1 MTQVVQHFEYLLLA
15 LLEYWNEP
23 RHTLSAAACLLRNAL
38 GVPYL
43 PSTLVEEA
51 LKRALERTNAAYAHT
66 KERVKTSL
74 SEGALRPSDLLAQ
87 FKQIGPQTRRHISAA
102 ELLDN
107 TVELI
112 RRWSTPQAKS
122 CSPTDLLSEEDM
134 KVLLQAKSCSPT
146 DLLSEEDMKVLLQ
159 AKSSSPTDLLSEEDM
174 KVLLQARSCSPT
186 DLFSEEDMKV
196 LLQAIQ
202 RQHPKWGAA
211 NTPYSRWLPP
221 EYEDIRGVPRGWDPE
236 HTYYNYTLPPVRLI
250 SQTVL
255 YTHNENISLD
265 SSLSHLLVEWGQWI
279 DHDFALTPQS
289 PSTAAFRTGADCT
302 RTCSRDTPCFPIQT
316 NMDKVQGC
324 GPEGCGFADHHGQGA
339 GLWARRLW
347 VLRPPWTRC
356 RAVGQKVVGSQTT
369 MDKVQGCGPE
379 GCGFADHHGQ
389 GAGLWARRL
398 WVRRPPW
405 TRCRAVGQKVVGLQ
419 TTMVKVQS
427 CGPEGCGFT
436 DHHGQG
442 TGLWARRLWVRRPPW
457 TRCRAV
463 GQKVV
468 GSQTTMDKVQGCG
481 PEGCGFSDHHG
492 QGAGLWA
499 RRLWV
504 RRPPWTRCRA
514 VGQKVVGSQTT
525 MDKVQGCGPEGC
537 GFADHN
543 GQGAGL
549 WARRLWVRRPPWT
562 RCEMHTHFRSPQIPL
577 SDPCTGIQSCMP
589 FFPSPQIPLSDP
601 RTGIQSCMPFFPSPQ
616 IPLSDPRTG
625 IQSCMPSFPSHQIP
639 LSDPCTGIQ
648 SCMPF
653 FPSPQIPLSDPR
665 TGIQSCMPFFPSPQI
680 PLSDP
685 RTGIQSC
692 MPFFPSPQIPLSDPR
707 TGIQSCMPSFPSHQ
721 IPLSD
726 PCTGIQSCMPFF
738 PSPQIPLSD
747 PRTGIQSCMPFFP
760 SPQIPLS
767 DPRTGIQSCM
777 PFFPSPQI
785 PLSDPRT
792 GIQSC
797 MPFFPSPQIPLS
809 DPRTGIQSC
818 MPFFPSPQIP
828 LSDPR
833 TGIQSCMPFFPSPQI
848 PLSDPRTGIQ
858 SCMPFFRSAPS
869 CVRSE
874 AFTGAT
880 PHHHREQLNA
890 ITSFVDASMV
900 YGSSSPMAAA
910 LRNHSSPLGVLALN
924 DQGRLDP
931 CGPRRGSE
939 ANSTGATSASD
950 TSATAPTEQENITS
964 CFQAGDSR
972 ANEHLGMIALHTLFL
987 REHNRLVSELHL
999 LNPHWSPD
1007 TLYQEARKIMGAV
1020 HQILTWEHYL
1030 PRVLGETPTSL
1041 LMPPYKGY
1049 DPEIDPSIANVFS
1062 AAAFRFAHVTVQPM
1076 VARLGP
1082 GYSLAP
1088 QHPPLPL
1095 HHSLFASWRVVQ
1107 EGGIDPV
1114 LRGLLLSP
1122 AKLQMP
1128 GQMMV
1133 EELTERL
1140 FQAQGGMPLDLGAL
1154 NLQRGRDHGLPGY
1167 SSWRGLCGLSVPN
1180 TTSDLAGILGNP
1192 GLAEKFLLLYGTS
1205 QNIDVWVGAI
1215 SEPPLPGGRVGPLL
1229 ACLLAK
1235 QFRALRDGDRFW
1247 WEREA
1252 VFTST
1257 QRAQLHTVSLSRIIC
1272 DNTHI
1277 TRVPSDPFSR
1287 TVSPEDMLACS
1298 HPLIPHLNLSA
1309 WKEPDTDPS
1318 CGPIPRLQSGFSLLC
1333 DSVIYYQ
1340 CGPGYQL
1347 IGPSSVTCDPN
1358 SYQWSPAPPICHD
1371 VDECA
1376 DQPTPCPQNTDCLNT
1391 PGSYMCT
1398 DLDLSS
1404 PSTVSVI
1411 SAVIAVV
1418 GGVAILFVILTC
1430 CRRYFPKKPES
1441 INGTDKQNR

>member
-1 MTQVVQHFEYLLLA
+1 MRATRWCSTLEYLLLA

-112 RRWSTPQAKS
+112 REMVYTSTMAQSSLPD
-122 CSPTDLLSEEDM
+122 PLSEADM
-134 KVLLQAKSCSPT
+134 QVLLQATGCSSEMQRPLCKT
-146 DLLSEEDMKVLLQ
+146 GCLSERY
-159 AKSSSPTDLLSEEDM
+159 
-174 KVLLQARSCSPT
+174 RSFTGECNN
-186 DLFSEEDMKV
+186 
-196 LLQAIQ
+196 

-250 SQTVL
+250 SQNVL

-302 RTCSRDTPCFPIQT
+302 RTCSRDTPCFPI
-316 NMDKVQGC
+316 
-324 GPEGCGFADHHGQGA
+324 
-339 GLWARRLW
+339 
-347 VLRPPWTRC
+347 
-356 RAVGQKVVGSQTT
+356 
-369 MDKVQGCGPE
+369 
-379 GCGFADHHGQ
+379 
-389 GAGLWARRL
+389 
-398 WVRRPPW
+398 
-405 TRCRAVGQKVVGLQ
+405 
-419 TTMVKVQS
+419 
-427 CGPEGCGFT
+427 
-436 DHHGQG
+436 
-442 TGLWARRLWVRRPPW
+442 
-457 TRCRAV
+457 
-463 GQKVV
+463 
-468 GSQTTMDKVQGCG
+468 
-481 PEGCGFSDHHG
+481 
-492 QGAGLWA
+492 
-499 RRLWV
+499 
-504 RRPPWTRCRA
+504 
-514 VGQKVVGSQTT
+514 
-525 MDKVQGCGPEGC
+525 
-537 GFADHN
+537 
-543 GQGAGL
+543 
-549 WARRLWVRRPPWT
+549 
-562 RCEMHTHFRSPQIPL
+562 
-577 SDPCTGIQSCMP
+577 
-589 FFPSPQIPLSDP
+589 
-601 RTGIQSCMPFFPSPQ
+601 
-616 IPLSDPRTG
+616 
-625 IQSCMPSFPSHQIP
+625 
-639 LSDPCTGIQ
+639 
-648 SCMPF
+648 
-653 FPSPQIPLSDPR
+653 
-665 TGIQSCMPFFPSPQI
+665 
-680 PLSDP
+680 
-685 RTGIQSC
+685 
-692 MPFFPSPQIPLSDPR
+692 
-707 TGIQSCMPSFPSHQ
+707 
-721 IPLSD
+721 
-726 PCTGIQSCMPFF
+726 
-738 PSPQIPLSD
+738 
-747 PRTGIQSCMPFFP
+747 
-760 SPQIPLS
+760 
-767 DPRTGIQSCM
+767 
-777 PFFPSPQI
+777 
-785 PLSDPRT
+785 
-792 GIQSC
+792 
-797 MPFFPSPQIPLS
+797 
-809 DPRTGIQSC
+809 
-818 MPFFPSPQIP
+818 
-828 LSDPR
+828 
-833 TGIQSCMPFFPSPQI
+833 QI

-924 DQGRLDP
+924 DQASDQGLAYMPYLPRLQGRLDP
-931 CGPRRGSE
+931 CGPRSGSG

-1007 TLYQEARKIMGAV
+1007 TLYQEARKIMGAI

-1404 PSTVSVI
+1404 LSTVSVI

-1441 INGTDKQNR
+1441 INGTDKRNR

>member
-1 MTQVVQHFEYLLLA
+1 MDMPPMGLLLVLSLA
-15 LLEYWNEP
+15 LLC
-23 RHTLSAAACLLRNAL
+23 CLPHQVSPTELAHNDSGVSYLR
-38 GVPYL
+38 
-43 PSTLVEEA
+43 STLVEEA
-51 LKRALERTNAAYAHT
+51 LKRALERTTAAYAHT

-112 RRWSTPQAKS
+112 REMVYTSTMAQSSLP
-122 CSPTDLLSEEDM
+122 DLLSEEDM
-134 KVLLQAKSCSPT
+134 QVLLQATGCSSEMQRPLCKT
-146 DLLSEEDMKVLLQ
+146 GCLSERY
-159 AKSSSPTDLLSEEDM
+159 
-174 KVLLQARSCSPT
+174 RSFTGECNN
-186 DLFSEEDMKV
+186 
-196 LLQAIQ
+196 

-221 EYEDIRGVPRGWDPE
+221 EYEDVRGVPRGWDPE
-236 HTYYNYTLPPVRLI
+236 HTYYNYTLPPVRLV
-250 SQTVL
+250 SQDVL

-302 RTCSRDTPCFPIQT
+302 RTCSRDTPCFPIQ
-316 NMDKVQGC
+316 
-324 GPEGCGFADHHGQGA
+324 
-339 GLWARRLW
+339 
-347 VLRPPWTRC
+347 
-356 RAVGQKVVGSQTT
+356 
-369 MDKVQGCGPE
+369 
-379 GCGFADHHGQ
+379 
-389 GAGLWARRL
+389 
-398 WVRRPPW
+398 
-405 TRCRAVGQKVVGLQ
+405 
-419 TTMVKVQS
+419 
-427 CGPEGCGFT
+427 
-436 DHHGQG
+436 
-442 TGLWARRLWVRRPPW
+442 
-457 TRCRAV
+457 
-463 GQKVV
+463 
-468 GSQTTMDKVQGCG
+468 
-481 PEGCGFSDHHG
+481 
-492 QGAGLWA
+492 
-499 RRLWV
+499 
-504 RRPPWTRCRA
+504 
-514 VGQKVVGSQTT
+514 
-525 MDKVQGCGPEGC
+525 
-537 GFADHN
+537 
-543 GQGAGL
+543 
-549 WARRLWVRRPPWT
+549 
-562 RCEMHTHFRSPQIPL
+562 
-577 SDPCTGIQSCMP
+577 
-589 FFPSPQIPLSDP
+589 
-601 RTGIQSCMPFFPSPQ
+601 
-616 IPLSDPRTG
+616 
-625 IQSCMPSFPSHQIP
+625 
-639 LSDPCTGIQ
+639 
-648 SCMPF
+648 
-653 FPSPQIPLSDPR
+653 
-665 TGIQSCMPFFPSPQI
+665 
-680 PLSDP
+680 
-685 RTGIQSC
+685 
-692 MPFFPSPQIPLSDPR
+692 
-707 TGIQSCMPSFPSHQ
+707 
-721 IPLSD
+721 
-726 PCTGIQSCMPFF
+726 
-738 PSPQIPLSD
+738 
-747 PRTGIQSCMPFFP
+747 
-760 SPQIPLS
+760 
-767 DPRTGIQSCM
+767 
-777 PFFPSPQI
+777 
-785 PLSDPRT
+785 
-792 GIQSC
+792 
-797 MPFFPSPQIPLS
+797 
-809 DPRTGIQSC
+809 
-818 MPFFPSPQIP
+818 
-828 LSDPR
+828 
-833 TGIQSCMPFFPSPQI
+833 I

-869 CVRSE
+869 CVGSE

-910 LRNHSSPLGVLALN
+910 LRNLSSPLGLLALN
-924 DQGRLDP
+924 DQASDQGLAYMPYLPRLQGRLDP
-931 CGPRRGSE
+931 CGPRSGSG

-950 TSATAPTEQENITS
+950 TSATASTEQENITS

-987 REHNRLVSELHL
+987 REHNRLVRELHL

-1041 LMPPYKGY
+1041 LMPPYRGY

-1318 CGPIPRLQSGFSLLC
+1318 CGPVPRLQSGFSLLC
-1333 DSVIYYQ
+1333 DSIIYYQ

-1358 SYQWSPAPPICHD
+1358 SYQWSPAPPTCHD

-1376 DQPTPCPQNTDCLNT
+1376 DQPTPCPQNMDCLNT

-1404 PSTVSVI
+1404 LSAVSVI

-1418 GGVAILFVILTC
+1418 GGVVIMLVILAC
-1430 CRRYFPKKPES
+1430 CRRYFPKKPEP
-1441 INGTDKQNR
+1441 INRTDKQNR